1 MLAGQW
7 VHAPLK
13 EDNMTQWNLNG
24 TYFETCNCE
33 AACPCVFTSPPT
45 EGECTVLVA
54 WHIDKGQYGDVKL
67 DGLNVAL
74 AVHAPGHMMQTKW
87 KAAAYFDDKA
97 NAAQNDAL
105 HAIFGGKA
113 GGHPAMLASFIG
125 EIVGAKNVPMKYKA
139 NGKQASLT
147 IPGIA
152 EAEIEV
158 LEGQGG
164 KPITVDNHPLC
175 IAPGTPAT
183 VGRSKHFT
191 FSDFGMD
198 WKLSGRNGFLS
209 NFAYSA

>member
-1 MLAGQW
+1 
-7 VHAPLK
+7 
-13 EDNMTQWNLNG
+13 MTQWNLSG

-45 EGECTVLVA
+45 EGEGTVIVA

-74 AVHAPGHMMQTKW
+74 AVHAPGHMLQTKW

-152 EAEIEV
+152 EAEIET

-164 KPITVDNHPLC
+164 KPVTVDNHPLC

-183 VGRSKHFT
+183 VGRSKQFT

>member
-158 LEGQGG
+158 L
-164 KPITVDNHPLC
+164 DNHPLC

>member
-113 GGHPAMLASFIG
+113 GGHPAMLASFID

-152 EAEIEV
+152 EAEIEA

>member
-191 FSDFGMD
+191 FSDFWMD